1 MFQFHVMETM
11 SCFSS
16 VSWRLYHV
24 SVPCHGVCIM
34 FQFHVTVSEKNWQLH
49 HWNSWGKS
57 TGAGSTCR
65 SHIAGELH
73 AFWDIDK
80 TMEGY
85 VYRLCSEIF
94 SSESNVFRFAFSL
107 SQALEK
113 KGKEDRLP
121 PVQCYHGEDDD
132 LVLYDWG
139 KDTHS
144 KLTSLGVK
152 GDFTSLPSLAHSIN
166 ETVAKSTRDWIAKV
180 LPQENNLWWQFWPRA
195 KDVEM
200 QSSAAD

>member
-1 MFQFHVMETM
+1 
-11 SCFSS
+11 
-16 VSWRLYHV
+16 
-24 SVPCHGVCIM
+24 
-34 FQFHVTVSEKNWQLH
+34 
-49 HWNSWGKS
+49 
-57 TGAGSTCR
+57 
-65 SHIAGELH
+65 
-73 AFWDIDK
+73 
-80 TMEGY
+80 MEGY

-180 LPQENNLWWQFWPRA
+180 LPQENNL
-195 KDVEM
+195 
-200 QSSAAD
+200 